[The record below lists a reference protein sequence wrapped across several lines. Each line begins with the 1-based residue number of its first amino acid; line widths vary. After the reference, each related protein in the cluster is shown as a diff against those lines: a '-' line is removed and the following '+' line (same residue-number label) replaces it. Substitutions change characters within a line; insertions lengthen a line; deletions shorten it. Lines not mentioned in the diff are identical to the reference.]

1 MKSIFAIV
9 LCLYSLF
16 AEVEVEPGRANQLK
30 YLHSEYAAALEVHR
44 GIEHLDPTSTRASTQ
59 SDVATLYLPKYLEI
73 AEASPEDDVAFEAY
87 RWIIT
92 HGSKQRLQQE
102 AWHEADKACWRMIAK
117 HHCFHPELAT
127 LVLSAGQKPSAVREE
142 FLENLPNDWT
152 QTVEVHGHALLGL
165 AELRIRK
172 YEWLLEHSSGT
183 PSDSEASE
191 EWIAYM
197 NGNKLEHHRAEIRGL
212 FRDVLDH
219 YSSIDISGH
228 SDGTTNFLT
237 LGERAQAGLE
247 KFNRAERDRS
257 TAPLA
262 GAAAKEKSL
271 VRNSNGG

>member
-9 LCLYSLF
+9 LCLYSFF
-16 AEVEVEPGRANQLK
+16 AEVEVEPNRENQLK
-30 YLHSEYAAALEVHR
+30 YLHSEYSAALEVHR
-44 GIEHLDPTSTRASTQ
+44 GIENLDPTTVRASTQ
-59 SDVATLYLPKYLEI
+59 SDVATLYLPKYLEL
-73 AEASPEDDVAFEAY
+73 AEASPEDDVAFQVCH
-87 RWIIT
+87 WIIT
-92 HGSKQRLQQE
+92 HGSKQRLQQK
-102 AWHEADKACWRMIAK
+102 AWHEADTTCWRLIAK
-117 HHCFHPELAT
+117 YHYFHPQMAT
-127 LVLSAGQKPSAVREE
+127 LVLSAGQQPSAVREE

-165 AELRIRK
+165 AELKVRK
-172 YEWLLEHSSGT
+172 YEWLLEHSAGT

-212 FRDVLDH
+212 FQDVLNH
-219 YSSIDISGH
+219 YSSIVISGH
-228 SDGTTNFLT
+228 SDGATDSLT
-237 LGERAQAGLE
+237 LGERAKAGLV
-247 KFNRAERDRS
+247 KFNRAELDRS